1 MYGITLCYGA
11 KIRTERWETKWPHK
25 TIQLRFYS
33 ILLDLTFKARSFQ
46 THDNLVLL
54 VIKNTSISGFT
65 FSFFSHAGCIRS
77 ILCSDRQK
85 DIFRK
90 IVAKIIYN
98 GNKQQSNKRL
108 IPQGLTHNT
117 SGHFAH
123 CATRKILQVTFVKP
137 PNKVS

>member
-1 MYGITLCYGA
+1 MSAHETPQQQQQHMYGITLCYGA

-77 ILCSDRQK
+77 ILSSGRQK

-98 GNKQQSNKRL
+98 GNK
-108 IPQGLTHNT
+108 
-117 SGHFAH
+117 
-123 CATRKILQVTFVKP
+123 
-137 PNKVS
+137 

>member
-1 MYGITLCYGA
+1 MSAHETPQQQQHMYGITLCYGA

-25 TIQLRFYS
+25 TKLRFYS

-77 ILCSDRQK
+77 ILSSGRQK

-98 GNKQQSNKRL
+98 GNK
-108 IPQGLTHNT
+108 
-117 SGHFAH
+117 
-123 CATRKILQVTFVKP
+123 
-137 PNKVS
+137 